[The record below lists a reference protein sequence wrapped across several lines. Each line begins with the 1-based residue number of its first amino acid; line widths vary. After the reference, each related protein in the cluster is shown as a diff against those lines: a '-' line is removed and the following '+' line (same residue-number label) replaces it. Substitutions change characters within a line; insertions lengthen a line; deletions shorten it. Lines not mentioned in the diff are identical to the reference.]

1 MLRYTDFLLES
12 LLLESVVYYSDK
24 FKKMLSQIDS
34 PVATTLMDM
43 ESKDLEIVNNYL
55 DVVDR
60 EQISFIPD
68 RRAGQLIQA
77 NQGKVT
83 YSGDRGFLTHSDR
96 NKTIFQ
102 LLEYTPDGNQTYH
115 PSSGEQGVILKT
127 TKSPTSDR
135 VYSKVQFPGG
145 ICVVNNERLRPV
157 DINQMLF
164 SQNRQPIRIGRGI
177 RAMLKP
183 SGVEFTDSQI
193 EDFVNRF
200 KSAWDKM
207 NDVFRNFEVVK
218 GEKIA
223 YWYDRRNYQAC
234 TSNLGS
240 SCMSGVEPEYFDIY
254 VKNPDKISLVILKN
268 DDGDKILGRALL
280 WELDTPK
287 ITFMDRIYTSN
298 DSYIPLFKDY
308 CYKNGWY
315 HKQAQNS
322 SNHHIESKD
331 DKKTEHLF
339 CTLRNS
345 RVGDYDKYP
354 YLDTLKYFKPNTG
367 EITSDYEFKRNNRET
382 VYTLEVTDGSWVEN
396 DECEVCGGSQEVECY
411 ECGGDGNVDCR
422 ECRVRIGRTM
432 QSTGTIECDEC
443 SGDGEIDCGDCSG
456 TGVINQGQEDEHN
469 CDKCSAT
476 GKVQC
481 EDCDGDGKN
490 DCPQCDGNRE
500 VECEDCGGRGQVSCP
515 DCG

>member
-1 MLRYTDFLLES
+1 
-12 LLLESVVYYSDK
+12 
-24 FKKMLSQIDS
+24 MLSQIDS

-68 RRAGQLIQA
+68 RRAGQLIQSVKD
-77 NQGKVT
+77 KVT
-83 YSGDRGFLTHSDR
+83 FIGGGGFLSHSEKNR
-96 NKTIFQ
+96 AIFD
-102 LLEYTPDGNQTYH
+102 LLEYEPEGEKTYH
-115 PSSGEQGVILKT
+115 PNDGDKGVVLKT
-127 TKSPTSDR
+127 AESPASGNK
-135 VYSKVQFPGG
+135 YSKVQFDGG
-145 ICVVNNERLRPV
+145 ISAINNERLRPV

-367 EITSDYEFKRNNRET
+367 EITSDYEVRRNDREN

-432 QSTGTIECDEC
+432 QSTGTIECGEC
-443 SGDGEIDCGDCSG
+443 SGDGDIDCDDCSG

-476 GKVQC
+476 GRVQC

-490 DCPQCDGNRE
+490 DCPECDGNRE

>member
-1 MLRYTDFLLES
+1 MLRYSDFLLES

-24 FKKMLSQIDS
+24 FKRMLSQIDS
-34 PVATTLMDM
+34 PVAKTLLDM
-43 ESKDLEIVNNYL
+43 ESKDLEVVNNYL

-68 RRAGQLIQA
+68 RRAGQLIQSVKD
-77 NQGKVT
+77 KVT
-83 YSGDRGFLTHSDR
+83 FIGGGGFLSHSEKNR
-96 NKTIFQ
+96 AIFD
-102 LLEYTPDGNQTYH
+102 LLEYEPVGEKTYH
-115 PSSGEQGVILKT
+115 PNDGDDGVVLKT
-127 TKSPTSDR
+127 AESPASGNK
-135 VYSKVQFPGG
+135 YSKVQFEGG
-145 ICVVNNERLRPV
+145 ISAINNEKLRPV
-157 DINQMLF
+157 DVNKMLF

-218 GEKIA
+218 EDKIA
-223 YWYDRRNYQAC
+223 YWYDRRNYQSC

-240 SCMSGVEPEYFDIY
+240 SCMSGVDPEYFDIY

-345 RVGDYDKYP
+345 RVGDYEKYP
-354 YLDTLKYFKPNTG
+354 YLDTLKYFRPDTG
-367 EITSDYEFKRNNRET
+367 QITSDYEFKRNNT
-382 VYTLEVTDGSWVEN
+382 GLVYTLEVTDGSWVEN
-396 DECEVCGGSQEVECY
+396 DECETCGGSQEVECY
-411 ECGGDGNVDCR
+411 ECEGSGNVDCR
-422 ECRVRIGRTM
+422 ECRVRIGRTLS
-432 QSTGTIECDEC
+432 STGTIECDEC
-443 SGDGEIDCGDCSG
+443 SGDGEIDCDECSG

-469 CDKCSAT
+469 CENCSAT
-476 GKVQC
+476 GKVSCQ
-481 EDCDGDGKN
+481 DCDGDGKK
-490 DCPQCDGNRE
+490 DCPECDGHRE
-500 VECEDCGGRGQVSCP
+500 VECDECGGRGQVSCP
-515 DCG
+515 DC

>member
-68 RRAGQLIQA
+68 RRAGQLIQSVKD
-77 NQGKVT
+77 KVT
-83 YSGDRGFLTHSDR
+83 FIGGGGFLSHSEKNR
-96 NKTIFQ
+96 AIFD
-102 LLEYTPDGNQTYH
+102 LLEYEPEGEKTYH
-115 PSSGEQGVILKT
+115 PNDGDKGVVLKT
-127 TKSPTSDR
+127 AESPASGNK
-135 VYSKVQFPGG
+135 YSKVQFDGG
-145 ICVVNNERLRPV
+145 ISAINNERLRPV

-183 SGVEFTDSQI
+183 SGVEFTDSQV
-193 EDFVNRF
+193 EDFVNKF
-200 KSAWDKM
+200 KATWDKM

-218 GEKIA
+218 EDKIA

-367 EITSDYEFKRNNRET
+367 EITSDYEVRRNDREN

-422 ECRVRIGRTM
+422 ECRVRIGRIM
-432 QSTGTIECDEC
+432 QSTGTIECGEC
-443 SGDGEIDCGDCSG
+443 SGDGDIDCDDCSG
-456 TGVINQGQEDEHN
+456 SGVINQGQEDEHN

-476 GKVQC
+476 GRVQC

-490 DCPQCDGNRE
+490 DCPECDGNRE